1 MKNLRFFLLLL
12 FILNGISYSQN
23 LIKTDQIKGVSALF
37 QNQQILQ
44 IKLSYSNKDLNKN
57 TNDSTYIKSN
67 LSYQLDDNSWKSLEI
82 DLRARGNFRRKRC
95 YFLPL
100 KIKIDKSIRKGT
112 LFTDNKKLKLVMPC
126 FNQKNANDN
135 VVNEYIAYKL
145 FEIISPFHFKTRLT
159 NIDFTEI
166 RRKKIINHSLKGF
179 FIEDIKKVA
188 KRHNGKVLKRFV
200 HPLQQ
205 EEITSVK
212 NAFFQFMIGN
222 TDFSVAYQHNGKLL
236 FIDKK
241 TIVIPY
247 DFDLSGLVDA
257 SYAVVSEIQK
267 EPLDINKVTQRMYR
281 GFKRDPRIF
290 KQVRNE
296 FLDNKIKILQTMDS
310 YESIFNDPKEFLIAK
325 DFILDF
331 FKIIEDDKKFKKYIL
346 DKARTK

>member
-1 MKNLRFFLLLL
+1 MQISRFVIFLMIL
-12 FILNGISYSQN
+12 FVSNSYSQDITKIEQ
-23 LIKTDQIKGVSALF
+23 LLEVSALF
-37 QNQQILQ
+37 KNQEILP

-57 TNDSTYIKSN
+57 TNDSTYVKSN
-67 LSYQLDDNSWKSLEI
+67 LSYQQEDKSWKILEI
-82 DLRARGNFRRKRC
+82 DLRARGNFRRKKC
-95 YFLPL
+95 YFPPL

-126 FNQKNANDN
+126 LNQKNANDN
-135 VVNEYIAYKL
+135 VVKEYMAYKL
-145 FEIISPFHFKTRLT
+145 FEIISSYHFKTRLT
-159 NIDFTEI
+159 KIDFTEI

-188 KRHNGKVLKRFV
+188 KRHNGNVLKRFV

-241 TIVIPY
+241 TIIIPY

-267 EPLDINKVTQRMYR
+267 EPLDITKVTQRMYR

-290 KQVRNE
+290 QQVRNE

-310 YESIFNDPKEFLIAK
+310 YESIFNDPKEFIIAK
-325 DFILDF
+325 EFILDF
-331 FKIIEDDKKFKKYIL
+331 FKIIEDDKKFKTHIL